1 MNGSPDFLAF
11 VCALCFARYL
21 SGSSCLYITRCT
33 FLWCLLFLV
42 FFFHFFC
49 VMPSSCKPLIYSG
62 GNPHLVQVRHLKN
75 CS

>member
-1 MNGSPDFLAF
+1 MVPP
-11 VCALCFARYL
+11 
-21 SGSSCLYITRCT
+21 T
-33 FLWCLLFLV
+33 FLLLFALFALRDPFRVILFVYYPLHIFMVLFV

>member
-1 MNGSPDFLAF
+1 MVPP
-11 VCALCFARYL
+11 
-21 SGSSCLYITRCT
+21 T
-33 FLWCLLFLV
+33 FLLLFALFALRDTFLGHLVCILPVAHFYGAFCFV

-62 GNPHLVQVRHLKN
+62 GNPHLVQVWHLKN